1 MLLSIL
7 TPCYNGEAFI
17 RQAIDSVI
25 AQKNPLIEMIVV
37 DDGSTDNTA
46 AILDA
51 VDHEQ
56 IKVIHTDNH
65 GAGAARNTA
74 LSHASGIWTAYLDS
88 DDLYIE
94 GSLSEKVNA
103 YLEQKAQEDIDII
116 CTPRQ
121 QTDMKMEM
129 TPQILYPEEAA
140 DIRHHLPMLEFWTCI
155 YRTDYLK
162 ENHIR
167 FYEYAKQDVETAFR
181 YQAFSKTDKIEVNR
195 DLQFYLQRIN
205 PSSNTH
211 TWNEQTL
218 YSIKAFIYYDLFQKT
233 KIEDDKAFLLE
244 TVVDCLLRYYSLCV
258 RDGYQDKET
267 LKEMHMLYKNV
278 HKDQKRYSSELIIQN
293 LQSVKQMDKGW
304 RHFNYSPKN
313 K

>member
-17 RQAIDSVI
+17 RQAINSVI

-56 IKVIHTDNH
+56 IRIIHTDNH

-74 LSHASGIWTAYLDS
+74 LSQASGLWTAYLDS

-103 YLEQKAQEDIDII
+103 YLEQKADEDVDII

-121 QTDMKMEM
+121 QTDMEMKMKPE
-129 TPQILYPEEAA
+129 ILYPEEVA

-155 YRTDYLK
+155 YRTSYLK
-162 ENHIR
+162 ANKIR

-218 YSIKAFIYYDLFQKT
+218 YSIKALIYYDLFQNT
-233 KIEDDKAFLLE
+233 RIEDDKVFLLE
-244 TVVDCLLRYYSLCV
+244 TAVDCLFRYYSLCE
-258 RDGYQDKET
+258 RDGYQDQET
-267 LKEMHMLYKNV
+267 LKEMHGLFKNV
-278 HKDQKRYSSELIIQN
+278 HRDQKRYSSELITQN
-293 LQSVKQMDKGW
+293 LLQVKQMDKG
-304 RHFNYSPKN
+304 RRRFRSIPPVQ
-313 K
+313 